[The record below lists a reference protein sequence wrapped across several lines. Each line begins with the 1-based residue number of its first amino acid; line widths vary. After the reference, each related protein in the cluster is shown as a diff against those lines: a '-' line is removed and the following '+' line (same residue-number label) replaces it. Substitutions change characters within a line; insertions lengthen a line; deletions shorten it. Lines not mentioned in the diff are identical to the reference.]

1 MSEVVP
7 TDEEVVHAARTR
19 IENSESMP
27 GISKLLIALRE
38 EHHWRLSE
46 KRLKNLLTSAG
57 LRKHTSQVKPWIP
70 VSSVDEDVPLP
81 DGVKAV
87 YFDSIKGRGL
97 VATKPFAQGQSVFV
111 EDAFLAAPPPSQLPK
126 LLSGE
131 LCAHCFLP
139 TSGSSIA
146 LNCSAGGGCQARFC
160 NRICHAR
167 AQSTHH
173 PLLCP
178 GTNPSCKSFL
188 QHLEQYQW
196 HSLHSVSRAIAR
208 LLLTASAHPPPS
220 ISVKTGATVHGVPT
234 KEAPA
239 SFQET
244 LHHLDAFATVSE
256 LERRAR
262 NPGWDIESKMFVPA
276 LKTAHELL
284 VKALDPREKSRSRN
298 FPIKAEKLP
307 AADLDRIFAYDTF
320 LSRSGVRMATRIS
333 AQALRSINPGEELM
347 ISYVDP
353 KLPTDRRRL
362 LLWRDYCFGPC
373 ACQRCTKE
381 QPNFDSANFDASAAS
396 LLAANTQNIAPS
408 EAQQESASL
417 EHELR
422 SSLGF

>member
-7 TDEEVVHAARTR
+7 IDEEVVHAARTR

-27 GISKLLIALRE
+27 GIAKLLIALRE
-38 EHHWRLSE
+38 EHQWRLSE
-46 KRLKNLLTSAG
+46 KRLKNLLASAG
-57 LRKHTSQVKPWIP
+57 LRKPTSQNKPWIP

-87 YFDSIKGRGL
+87 YFDSVKGRGL

-111 EDAFLAAPPPSQLPK
+111 EDAFIAAPPPSQLPK

-139 TSGSSIA
+139 TSGSSLA
-146 LNCSAGGGCQARFC
+146 LSCSAGGECQARFC

-173 PLLCP
+173 PLLCT
-178 GTNPSCKSFL
+178 GANPRCKTFL
-188 QHLEQYQW
+188 QHMEQYQW
-196 HSLHSVSRAIAR
+196 HSLHSVSRAVAR
-208 LLLTASAHPPPS
+208 QLLTASAHPPPS

-234 KEAPA
+234 KDAPA

-244 LHHLDAFATVSE
+244 SHHLDAFATVSE

-276 LKTAHELL
+276 LKTAHQLL
-284 VKALDPREKSRSRN
+284 VKALDPREKSPSRN
-298 FPIKAEKLP
+298 FPVKAEKLP

-320 LSRSGVRMATRIS
+320 LR
-333 AQALRSINPGEELM
+333 
-347 ISYVDP
+347 
-353 KLPTDRRRL
+353 
-362 LLWRDYCFGPC
+362 
-373 ACQRCTKE
+373 
-381 QPNFDSANFDASAAS
+381 
-396 LLAANTQNIAPS
+396 
-408 EAQQESASL
+408 
-417 EHELR
+417 
-422 SSLGF
+422 